1 MSVFLSGFMSIFNRV
16 VVAGFAIFAMLFGSG
31 NIAFPPI
38 LGKNFGTAW
47 SMANLGWL
55 LAAVIIPMLGYF
67 GSMLFDAKTEKYMKP
82 LGKHVTALFM
92 LLVMLLVGPFGVS
105 ARCVNVAFGGISI
118 AMPGCPALLFNVIF
132 CIIATIL
139 AWDPGKLVQL
149 MGTIFTPLKFGGV
162 AIVILVAIFMSNSEI
177 PVTNFATSKAF
188 LDGFEMGYQTMDLI
202 AAFFMT
208 APIYLYIKNAIPEKE
223 RGGKKS
229 LLKFTGMACAVGG
242 ILLALVYTGL
252 AYIGAKYSS
261 LLSGTSDEALFAK
274 IADISMGNCATIF
287 VAVVIAVGCLGTNV
301 AITAM
306 FTDYIHKTILKEK
319 FNRNA
324 ILLITGVCTLG
335 MSLLGFAKICSLMA
349 MILSK
354 LYPALIVFVVLRTA
368 YYFMPKKDVA

>member
-1 MSVFLSGFMSIFNRV
+1 MSIFNRV

-38 LGKNFGTAW
+38 LGKNSASVWG
-47 SMANLGWL
+47 MANLGWL
-55 LAAVIIPMLGYF
+55 LAAVVIPMLGYF
-67 GSMLFDAKTEKYMKP
+67 GSMLFEAETEKYMKP
-82 LGKHVTALFM
+82 LGKHITAMFM
-92 LLVMLLVGPFGVS
+92 LLVMIMVGPFGVS
-105 ARCVNVAFGGISI
+105 ARCVNVAFGGISV
-118 AMPGCPALLFNVIF
+118 AMPDCPVLLFNIVF
-132 CIIATIL
+132 CSIAVIL
-139 AWDPGKLVQL
+139 AWNPGKLVQL

-162 AIVILVAIFMSNSEI
+162 AVVIIVAMLIANSEI
-177 PVTNFATSKAF
+177 PATDFSASKAF
-188 LDGFEMGYQTMDLI
+188 IDGFEMGYQTMDLI

-208 APIYLYIKNAIPEKE
+208 APIYLYIKNSLPENE
-223 RGGKKS
+223 RSNKKS
-229 LLKFTGMACAVGG
+229 LVKFTGMACAVGG
-242 ILLALVYTGL
+242 VLLALVYTGL

-274 IADISMGNCATIF
+274 IADISMGNYATIF
-287 VAVVIAVGCLGTNV
+287 VTVVIAVGCLGTNV

-324 ILLITGVCTLG
+324 ILLTTGVCTLG

-354 LYPALIVFVVLRTA
+354 LYPALIVFVVLRIA
-368 YYFMPKKDVA
+368 YYFMSKKDVA